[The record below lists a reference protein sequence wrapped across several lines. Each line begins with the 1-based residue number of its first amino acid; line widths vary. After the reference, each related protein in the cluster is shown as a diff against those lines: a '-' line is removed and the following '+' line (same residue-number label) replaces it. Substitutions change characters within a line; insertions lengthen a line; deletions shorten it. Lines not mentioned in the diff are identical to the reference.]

1 MLGDGDP
8 MNDQSAHGSLAMALL
23 AAGDRSN
30 VAAAAV
36 VTTMP
41 YHEASFDPA
50 LSEILKAINFSMFC
64 SLAMVQFNS
73 YKETMAKELYF
84 CKECLDVAFCE
95 DCCPILKKWKRSDNM
110 SSKWGR
116 FQGSAEMTF
125 SKAQSCSPKLAFKEP
140 TEAKLMPSPHIAHP
154 SSLQ

>member
-8 MNDQSAHGSLAMALL
+8 MNDQSAHDSLAMALL

-50 LSEILKAINFSMFC
+50 LSEITESY
-64 SLAMVQFNS
+64 QFLNV
-73 YKETMAKELYF
+73 L
-84 CKECLDVAFCE
+84 
-95 DCCPILKKWKRSDNM
+95 
-110 SSKWGR
+110 
-116 FQGSAEMTF
+116 
-125 SKAQSCSPKLAFKEP
+125 QSCDGP
-140 TEAKLMPSPHIAHP
+140 I
-154 SSLQ
+154 